1 MRVDDCP
8 VTAAL
13 DVIGGKWKPLI
24 LYELKKGPL
33 RFGEL
38 RRALQGVRHK
48 VLIEQLGELQDEG
61 IVTKTM
67 LTGKVV
73 QSEYRLSEYGET
85 LRPVLE
91 GLALWGI
98 AHRNLR
104 ENSRVAAA
112 PNGMAKVRPDSHPS

>member
-67 LTGKVV
+67 LAGKVV

-112 PNGMAKVRPDSHPS
+112 PNGMAKARPDSHPS